1 MRIRMLC
8 IVTLGCLSG
17 MACAASV
24 KLMWGKSDSLLQQYP
39 GIPLHQ
45 PSLLTPLKSM
55 AGSPY
60 GLRLLTTAPHH
71 ARYQILFKGLPVWGY
86 QLIFHQQDNQPV
98 WVTGMNIRGLERTIK
113 TTKGL
118 LSVQQLRKRVL
129 AKAKGSVKWFHH
141 QKVVY
146 LDNQQ
151 QAHLAYHMT
160 YYIHTPDHTLHAP
173 QMLVDADTGQVFKA
187 WDAVHREQW
196 GQGLGGNAFPL
207 PYRPGSFQHGDALPG
222 LPSLGK
228 FEVRVKDGRCY
239 VESDSLRVINM
250 ANLPLGY
257 EAFPIS
263 TEDENTYEL
272 TAFSYVCDS
281 SSYYLNYNDANTGP
295 VNYSFSPVNDAMY
308 FATQTLAMYES
319 NYQQRNPLGT
329 DLPLRVY
336 THLSEMDN
344 AFAIPTVS
352 LDGQLM
358 AHQQIIIGNGHQ
370 FLTAP
375 AQTVI
380 AHELS
385 HNFTELHSALVYEGQ
400 SGAINEAFSDMA
412 AIALQ
417 DYIRQSYPWY
427 WDGLDWT
434 IGREAVLGGAPLRYM
449 DEPGKDGMS
458 IEHAREYTDDL
469 DVHLSS
475 GVYNKAFY
483 RLANKPGWTVQKAFQ
498 VMIDANRF
506 YWSPIAYYD
515 FAACGVIQAAHD
527 RQWDTAAVKEAFA
540 EVGVVCP
547 VLPKPDALGLKG

>member
-1 MRIRMLC
+1 MYENQNAFF
-8 IVTLGCLSG
+8 VSLGCL
-17 MACAASV
+17 ANLAYAASEN
-24 KLMWGKSDSLLQQYP
+24 LLWGESSRLLQQYQR
-39 GIPLHQ
+39 IPLQ
-45 PSLLTPLKSM
+45 KPAILMPLKGMSN
-55 AGSPY
+55 SPY
-60 GLRLLTTAPHH
+60 QLRLQSAVPHH
-71 ARYQILFKGLPVWGY
+71 ARYQILYKGLPVWGY
-86 QLIFHQQDNQPV
+86 QLVFHQQDKQPP
-98 WVTGMNIRGLERTIK
+98 WVTGVNVYGIEKEIK
-113 TTKGL
+113 TTQGL
-118 LSVQQLRKRVL
+118 ISAQQVTQAVL
-129 AKAKGSVKWFHH
+129 AQAKGPVKWLHH
-141 QKVVY
+141 QKVIY

-151 QAHLAYHMT
+151 RAHLAYHIA
-160 YYIHTPDHTLHAP
+160 YYTHTPHKLLSAP
-173 QMLVDADTGQVFKA
+173 QTLVDANTGQLLKA

-207 PYRPGSFQHGDALPG
+207 PYRPGAFQHGDALPG

-228 FEVRVKDGRCY
+228 FEVKVKDGRCY

-263 TEDENTYEL
+263 TEDENTYGL
-272 TAFSYVCDS
+272 TAFSYACDP

-308 FATQTLAMYES
+308 FAAQTLAMYEM
-319 NYQQRNPLGT
+319 NYQQPKPLGA
-329 DLPLRVY
+329 DLPLRIY

-352 LDGQLM
+352 LDGQLL

-385 HNFTELHSALVYEGQ
+385 HNFTTLHSALIYEGQ
-400 SGAINEAFSDMA
+400 PGAINEAFSDMA

-427 WDGLDWT
+427 WDGQDWT
-434 IGREAVLGGAPLRYM
+434 IGREAVLGGSPLRYM
-449 DEPGKDGMS
+449 DEPSKDGMS
-458 IEHAREYTDDL
+458 IDHVKDYTDDL

-483 RLANKPGWTVQKAFQ
+483 RLANKPGWTVQQAFQ

-515 FAACGVIQAAHD
+515 FAACGVIQAARD
-527 RQWDTAAVKEAFA
+527 RHWSTATVKEAFA

-547 VLPKPDALGLKG
+547 VSPK